1 MKIFINAGHGGVDP
15 GACSKEGIKEA
26 DITAS
31 IGLAVV
37 NRLKLNGYPVEY
49 FQQDESHFEIAP
61 EENKSGAT
69 CFISIH
75 CNAHTNEAANGIE
88 VLYCKGSQK
97 GERLAQ
103 IMREELCHF
112 TRLSSRGIKAREDL
126 TVLNRT
132 KAPAILIELGF
143 LSNPNDLR
151 KIVQTPELF
160 VNAIWAAIKTYKEA
174 ELI

>member
-1 MKIFINAGHGGVDP
+1 MKIFINAGHGGTDP
-15 GACSKEGIKEA
+15 GACSKEGIKESEVA
-26 DITAS
+26 AS
-31 IGLAVV
+31 IALAVV

-49 FQQDESHFEIAP
+49 FQQKENHFEIAS

-75 CNAHTNEAANGIE
+75 CNAHTSESANGIE
-88 VLYCKGSQK
+88 VLYCKGSEK

-103 IMREELCHF
+103 IMKEELCYF
-112 TRLSSRGIKAREDL
+112 TRLASRGIKPREDL

-151 KIVQTPELF
+151 KIVQTPEAF

-174 ELI
+174 KLI

>member
-15 GACSKEGIKEA
+15 GACSKQGIKESDVA
-26 DITAS
+26 AS
-31 IGLAVV
+31 IALAVV

-49 FQQDESHFEIAP
+49 FQQKESHFEIAP
-61 EENKSGAT
+61 VENKSGAT

-75 CNAHTNEAANGIE
+75 CNSFSNETANGIE
-88 VLYCKGSQK
+88 VLYCKGSKK

-103 IMREELCHF
+103 IMKEELIYS
-112 TRLSSRGIKAREDL
+112 TRLANRGIKAREDL

-143 LSNPNDLR
+143 ISNPNDLR
-151 KIVQTPELF
+151 AIVETPEKF
-160 VNAIWAAIKTYKEA
+160 VNGIWEAIKTYNEA
-174 ELI
+174 KLI